1 MTSTLFEKIFVNSSI
16 KQNNTMAKGA
26 PAFLSS
32 GTGTPHIVGTL
43 AFSGEKHRHSIETV
57 TKTR

>member
-32 GTGTPHIVGTL
+32 GILTPAIYIT
-43 AFSGEKHRHSIETV
+43 SKQEKMIPPL
-57 TKTR
+57 